1 MNSKLKYKDFCHNR
15 NDIPLFHQPWWLDA
29 VTSGNWDV
37 AISVNGNGEICAA
50 MPYTQTKK
58 YFRLAA
64 LQPFLT
70 PYLGVLFFYPPDM
83 QKRVSFYS
91 FENEHSKKVIEQLPD
106 YLLYQR
112 HAFSIDFKNWFP
124 FYFKGFTQ
132 SSRYTYILKY
142 IKDQEQVRKG
152 MTNNLKR
159 QISNAQENCSIHE
172 TDNIHHVFD
181 LTKETLSYKNVK
193 YAMKNEVLE
202 KLDHELSLRGQRKI
216 LIAKNKEGI
225 ILSGL
230 YLCWDSRQAYLLG
243 LGMKRNY
250 RSTNSV
256 KLVIWQSIRIASEFV
271 DEYNF
276 EGSMVPE
283 VETVFRSFGGEMTPY
298 FEIRKYKNRLIRVL
312 LGLFNY

>member
-1 MNSKLKYKDFCHNR
+1 M
-15 NDIPLFHQPWWLDA
+15 FHQPWWLDA
-29 VTSGNWDV
+29 VTSGNWEV
-37 AISVNGNGEICAA
+37 GISTNGNGDIIAA
-50 MPYTQTKK
+50 MPYSLTKK

-70 PYLGVLFFYPPDM
+70 PYLGILFFYPPDLD
-83 QKRVSFYS
+83 KRVSVYS
-91 FENEHSKKVIEQLPD
+91 FENEHSKRIIEQLPK

-124 FYFKGFTQ
+124 FYYKGFSQ
-132 SSRYTYILKY
+132 SSRYTYILSD
-142 IKDQEQVRKG
+142 IKNTELMLQG

-159 QISNAQENCSIHE
+159 QIRNAQKNCSVHE

-181 LTKETLSYKNVK
+181 LTKETLRFKNVK
-193 YAMKNEVLE
+193 YAMRNEVLE
-202 KLDHELSLRGQRKI
+202 KLDHELSVRGQRKI
-216 LIAKNKEGI
+216 LIAKNEEGV

-250 RSTNSV
+250 SSSNSV
-256 KLVIWQSIRIASEFV
+256 KLVIWESIRIASEFV
-271 DEYNF
+271 DTYNF

-298 FEIRKYKNRLIRVL
+298 FEIRKYKNRLIRIL